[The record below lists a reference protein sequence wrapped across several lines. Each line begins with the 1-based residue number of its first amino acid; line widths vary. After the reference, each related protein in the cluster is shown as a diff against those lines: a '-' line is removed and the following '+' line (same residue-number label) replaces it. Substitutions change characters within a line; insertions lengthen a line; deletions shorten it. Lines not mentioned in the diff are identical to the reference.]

1 MRVHTYASGARGA
14 VTHPDVAD
22 QTRLRELVVIEAD
35 ERVYQVGGE
44 AELDIELTV
53 LEIFGAEPGHVV
65 VHHCREI
72 AVTVSYAGADKVLT
86 VRPSAPV
93 KEVRAEAIDA
103 FRIDAGSSA
112 DLALRLPGS
121 PDELAV
127 NSPVGAYVPKGSCA
141 LTLDLVHLVR
151 PQG

>member
-14 VTHPDVAD
+14 VTHPDVPA
-22 QTRLRELVVIEAD
+22 QTRLRELVVIEAG

-53 LEIFGAEPGHVV
+53 LEIFGTEPGHVV
-65 VHHCREI
+65 VHHCREV

-93 KEVRAEAIDA
+93 KEVRAEAVAA
-103 FRIDAGSSA
+103 FGIDAGSSA

-121 PDELAV
+121 ADELAV
-127 NSPVGAYVPKGSCA
+127 NSPVGAYVPKSSCA
-141 LTLDLVHLVR
+141 ITLDLVHLVR